1 VEDCL
6 IVPPAARLLIAGLV
20 LPAVLLAGCDA
31 ADTTAA
37 GPPTPT
43 PTAKRQT
50 PTPTASR
57 PAPANTRSPSRTPTP
72 AANTTEAS
80 KAPARTLATLRE
92 IRSVPDRVNPYDC
105 TPPAPA
111 PERPE
116 VIADVALGGY
126 RPAELI
132 VTLEYNGDPVGG
144 RYRGTA
150 RMQYDAARKVFT
162 YRLPPVSR
170 DTLPPH
176 ARSIGLNVRIDPAA
190 DGPPPHAGYVLVLG
204 ECVNLLNG
212 SQ

>member
-1 VEDCL
+1 MGDCL
-6 IVPPAARLLIAGLV
+6 IVPPAARLLIAGLA

-105 TPPAPA
+105 TPPAP
-111 PERPE
+111 ERPE

-126 RPAELI
+126 RPADLI
-132 VTLEYNGDPVGG
+132 VTLKYNGDPAGG
-144 RYRGTA
+144 RYTG
-150 RMQYDAARKVFT
+150 
-162 YRLPPVSR
+162 SR

-176 ARSIGLNVRIDPAA
+176 ARSIALIVRIDPAA
-190 DGPPPHAGYVLVLG
+190 DGPPPLGGYVLVLG